1 MKPAR
6 ILIIA
11 VAGATLVACA
21 GLLPPSSDEIARLP
35 HIRFGQQL
43 PKDGNYVLF
52 LPAGTPLPVST
63 LVDGNLF
70 EHPSQATMHVFLKR
84 NVYVYRQF
92 ASFDGKNWQPAR
104 RLIETHLELQ
114 VPKSDGSKA
123 GQLHIKMDQK

>member
-1 MKPAR
+1 MRPAR
-6 ILIIA
+6 IPILAA
-11 VAGATLVACA
+11 VSMVLTACA
-21 GLLPPSSDEIARLP
+21 WLPPSPDEIAKVP
-35 HIRFGQQL
+35 KIRFGQQL

-92 ASFDGKNWQPAR
+92 ASFDGKTWQSAR
-104 RLIETHLELQ
+104 NLIETHLELQ